1 MQSSFGSNL
10 REQLGS
16 DALLPFVGVY
26 DVFSASLA
34 AQYYQGLF
42 LSGFGFSASFYGLP
56 DLGFIAWSDL
66 VAFVQ
71 RVRTVLPDH
80 QLLVDIDDGY
90 GDTEVACHVVS
101 LLEAVGASGVI
112 LEDQKRPRQCGHFD
126 GKQLMELNE
135 FLVKL
140 QRVLGTRKDL
150 VVVARTDAHDPQ
162 ERITRAQA
170 FAQAGADAIL
180 LEAIPDLETIRQ
192 LKRQIKQPLM
202 VNQIAGGKSPRWSL
216 SELRE
221 AGVAMVNYST
231 PCLFAAQGAIHEAL
245 QELTTHDG
253 VLPREIKA
261 EGTVQGCTAI
271 LRDNLARRDKKS

>member
-10 REQLGS
+10 REHL
-16 DALLPFVGVY
+16 DREALLPFVGVY

-56 DLGFIAWSDL
+56 DMGFISWSDL

-71 RVRTVLPDH
+71 RVRAVLPH
-80 QLLVDIDDGY
+80 HHLLVDIDDGY
-90 GDTEVACHVVS
+90 GDTEVAGHVAS

-162 ERITRAQA
+162 ERIARAQA

-180 LEAIPDLETIRQ
+180 LEAIPDLETIRH

-216 SELRE
+216 SELRA

-271 LRDNLARRDKKS
+271 LRNNLARRDKK

>member
-1 MQSSFGSNL
+1 MKTSCGSNL
-10 REQLGS
+10 REQLGKE
-16 DALLPFVGVY
+16 DLLPFVGVY

-56 DLGFIAWSDL
+56 DIGFISWSDL

-71 RVRTVLPDH
+71 RVRAVLPQH
-80 QLLVDIDDGY
+80 HLLVDIDDGY

-101 LLEAVGASGVI
+101 LLEAVGASGII

-126 GKQLMELNE
+126 GKQLMDLNE
-135 FLVKL
+135 FLIKL

-150 VVVARTDAHDPQ
+150 FVVARTDAADPQ
-162 ERITRAQA
+162 ERLVRSQA

-180 LEAIPDLETIRQ
+180 MEAIPDLATIRDVG
-192 LKRQIKQPLM
+192 RQIREPLM
-202 VNQIAGGKSPRWSL
+202 VNQIAGGKSPLWSL
-216 SELRE
+216 SDLRA
-221 AGVAMVNYST
+221 AGVSLVNYST

-245 QELTTHDG
+245 QALKDNDG
-253 VLPREIKA
+253 VLPSQRES
-261 EGTVQGCTAI
+261 TVQGCTSI
-271 LRDNLARRDKKS
+271 LRENLARRDKK

>member
-1 MQSSFGSNL
+1 MQSSCGSHL
-10 REQLGS
+10 RAHLGRE
-16 DALLPFVGVY
+16 ALLPFVGVY

-56 DLGFIAWSDL
+56 DMGFIAWSDL

-71 RVRTVLPDH
+71 RVRAVLPDH
-80 QLLVDIDDGY
+80 HLLVDIDDGY

-112 LEDQKRPRQCGHFD
+112 LEDQKRPRQCGHFE

-135 FLVKL
+135 FLIKL

-150 VVVARTDAHDPQ
+150 VLVARTDAHDPQ
-162 ERITRAQA
+162 ERITRAHA

-192 LKRQIKQPLM
+192 VKRQITNTLL
-202 VNQIAGGKSPRWSL
+202 NIS
-216 SELRE
+216 
-221 AGVAMVNYST
+221 Y
-231 PCLFAAQGAIHEAL
+231 
-245 QELTTHDG
+245 
-253 VLPREIKA
+253 
-261 EGTVQGCTAI
+261 
-271 LRDNLARRDKKS
+271 

>member
-1 MQSSFGSNL
+1 MKSLCGSHL
-10 REQLGS
+10 RAQLGS
-16 DALLPFVGVY
+16 EALLPFVGVY

-56 DLGFIAWSDL
+56 DMGFIAWSDL

-71 RVRTVLPDH
+71 RVRAVLPDH
-80 QLLVDIDDGY
+80 HLLVDIDDGY

-101 LLEAVGASGVI
+101 LMESAGASGVI
-112 LEDQKRPRQCGHFD
+112 LEDQKRPRQCGHLD
-126 GKQLMELNE
+126 GKQLMDLNE
-135 FLVKL
+135 FLIKL

-150 VVVARTDAHDPQ
+150 FVVARTDAHDPQ
-162 ERITRAQA
+162 EQIARALA

-180 LEAIPDLETIRQ
+180 LEAIPDLKTIQQ
-192 LKRQIKQPLM
+192 LKHQIKQPLM
-202 VNQIAGGKSPRWSL
+202 VNQIAGGKSPLWSL
-216 SELRE
+216 GELRA

-245 QELTTHDG
+245 LALKTNDG
-253 VLPREIKA
+253 LLSSQMKA

-271 LRDNLARRDKKS
+271 LRNNLARRDKK

>member
-10 REQLGS
+10 REKLS
-16 DALLPFVGVY
+16 REALLPFVGVY

-71 RVRTVLPDH
+71 RVRAVLPDH

-135 FLVKL
+135 FLIKL

-162 ERITRAQA
+162 ERVARAQA

-192 LKRQIKQPLM
+192 VKPQIKQPLM

-216 SELRE
+216 SELRA

-245 QELTTHDG
+245 QALNNNDG
-253 VLPREIKA
+253 LLPSQMEG
-261 EGTVQGCTAI
+261 EGTVQGCTEI
-271 LRDNLARRDKKS
+271 LRDNLARRDKK